1 MRAVSGSQAAS
12 VKAVDD
18 SGIATSAD
26 ESASNEAVI
35 ENEKEETAAAVIDA
49 AVKLPTE
56 ETTATAADGD
66 AQESNDVLNEKGEGK
81 RCDSL
86 KLFLEPDTEKLL
98 LSDDDEEQGGEDES
112 TNDRSGQK
120 HINHL
125 FIFFYLTN

>member
-1 MRAVSGSQAAS
+1 MWAVSGSQVAS

-35 ENEKEETAAAVIDA
+35 ENEKEETAAAVIEA

-56 ETTATAADGD
+56 ETAATAASGDGH
-66 AQESNDVLNEKGEGK
+66 ESNDVNEKGEGK
-81 RCDSL
+81 NCDSL

-98 LSDDDEEQGGEDES
+98 LSDDDEEQGGGDES

-120 HINHL
+120 HI
-125 FIFFYLTN
+125 

>member
-1 MRAVSGSQAAS
+1 M
-12 VKAVDD
+12 
-18 SGIATSAD
+18 
-26 ESASNEAVI
+26 I
-35 ENEKEETAAAVIDA
+35 EA

-56 ETTATAADGD
+56 ETAATAANGDG
-66 AQESNDVLNEKGEGK
+66 QESNDVNEKGK
-81 RCDSL
+81 SCDSL

-98 LSDDDEEQGGEDES
+98 LSDDDEEQGGGDES

>member
-1 MRAVSGSQAAS
+1 M
-12 VKAVDD
+12 
-18 SGIATSAD
+18 
-26 ESASNEAVI
+26 
-35 ENEKEETAAAVIDA
+35 IDA

-56 ETTATAADGD
+56 ETTAIAADGD
-66 AQESNDVLNEKGEGK
+66 DLESNDIDIKEEGK

>member
-1 MRAVSGSQAAS
+1 MGAVSGSQVAS

-66 AQESNDVLNEKGEGK
+66 DLESNDIDKKEEGK
-81 RCDSL
+81 GCDSL

-98 LSDDDEEQGGEDES
+98 LSDDDEEQGDGDES

-120 HINHL
+120 HINYL

>member
-1 MRAVSGSQAAS
+1 M
-12 VKAVDD
+12 
-18 SGIATSAD
+18 
-26 ESASNEAVI
+26 
-35 ENEKEETAAAVIDA
+35 IDA

-66 AQESNDVLNEKGEGK
+66 DHLNDVNEKGEGK

-98 LSDDDEEQGGEDES
+98 LSDDDEEQGDGDES

-120 HINHL
+120 HI
-125 FIFFYLTN
+125 